1 MKQILLF
8 SFFTIFS
15 SVGFSQTEARKSKV
29 NQNKSPTATLAST
42 EPVKIA
48 GLPDSSKLTKAV
60 QMVKVAEV
68 NNYPGPSRVIKIS
81 NHLKLSPAQLNKLIT
96 IKSSL
101 EFKTKEMDGF
111 INQQQKKLNDLFASG
126 KAEEGS
132 IIYYTNKLG
141 LYEGELRNAY
151 LQAHL
156 KTRYVL
162 TPAQLKKYSQLESP
176 AKKST
181 N

>member
-1 MKQILLF
+1 MKRILFLI
-8 SFFTIFS
+8 FFIAFCK
-15 SVGFSQTEARKSKV
+15 VCFSQNDYKKFSENGKKVTELPLNK
-29 NQNKSPTATLAST
+29 NQSEATA
-42 EPVKIA
+42 
-48 GLPDSSKLTKAV
+48 DSNRLTKTV
-60 QMVKVAEV
+60 EMVKVAEV
-68 NNYPGPSRVIKIS
+68 NNYPDPCRVIEIS
-81 NHLKLSPAQLNKLIT
+81 KHLKLSPAQLSKLTT

-101 EFKTKEMDGF
+101 EFKAKEMDGF
-111 INQQQKKLNDLFASG
+111 INQQEKKLNDLFASK

-162 TPAQLKKYSQLESP
+162 TPAQLIKYSQLE
-176 AKKST
+176 ATGKKS
-181 N
+181 NN

>member
-1 MKQILLF
+1 MKQILFLT
-8 SFFTIFS
+8 FFVAFFK
-15 SVGFSQTEARKSKV
+15 VGFSQSDLKKSKTTE
-29 NQNKSPTATLAST
+29 KSKKTI
-42 EPVKIA
+42 E
-48 GLPDSSKLTKAV
+48 LPSDKKQAEAIVDSSKIAKAV
-60 QMVKVAEV
+60 EMVKVAEV
-68 NNYPGPSRVIKIS
+68 NNYPDPCRVIEIS
-81 NHLKLSPAQLNKLIT
+81 NHLKLTPAQLSKLTT

-101 EFKTKEMDGF
+101 EFKAKEMDGF
-111 INQQQKKLNDLFASG
+111 INQQEKKLNDLFASG

-162 TPAQLKKYSQLESP
+162 TPAQLNKYNQLEGT
-176 AKKST
+176 AKKS
-181 N
+181 NN

>member
-1 MKQILLF
+1 MRQILFLTLLVL
-8 SFFTIFS
+8 SCKLS
-15 SVGFSQTEARKSKV
+15 FSQSDLKKSKV
-29 NQNKSPTATLAST
+29 QNSKAANELLSINKQATTLAI
-42 EPVKIA
+42 V
-48 GLPDSSKLTKAV
+48 DSSKLSKTGE
-60 QMVKVAEV
+60 MVKVAEV
-68 NNYPGPSRVIKIS
+68 NNYPDPSKVIEIS
-81 NHLKLSPAQLNKLIT
+81 KPLKLTPAQLNKLTT

-101 EFKTKEMDGF
+101 EFKAKEMDKF
-111 INQQQKKLNDLFASG
+111 INQQEKKLNDLFASG

-162 TPAQLKKYSQLESP
+162 TPVQLKKYNELEGLG
-176 AKKST
+176 KKV
-181 N
+181 NN

>member
-1 MKQILLF
+1 MKQILFL
-8 SFFTIFS
+8 SFFVVLFKL
-15 SVGFSQTEARKSKV
+15 GFSQGDVKNSKAEKSK
-29 NQNKSPTATLAST
+29 KTT
-42 EPVKIA
+42 ELSLSKEQAQVVDI
-48 GLPDSSKLTKAV
+48 PDSSKLTKTV

-68 NNYPGPSRVIKIS
+68 NNYPDPCRVIEIS
-81 NHLKLSPAQLNKLIT
+81 THLKLTPAQLSKLTT

-101 EFKTKEMDGF
+101 EFKAKEMDGF
-111 INQQQKKLNDLFASG
+111 INQQEKKLNDLFASG

-162 TPAQLKKYSQLESP
+162 TPAQLKKYNQLESST
-176 AKKST
+176 KKS
-181 N
+181 NN